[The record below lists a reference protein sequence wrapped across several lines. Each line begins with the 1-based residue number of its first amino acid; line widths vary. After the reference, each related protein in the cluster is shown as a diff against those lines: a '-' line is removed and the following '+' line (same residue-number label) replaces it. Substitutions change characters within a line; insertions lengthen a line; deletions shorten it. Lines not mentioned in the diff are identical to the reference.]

1 VSLFFRKAAAPEV
14 RSSSASE
21 LIPSRVGVGRFDT
34 AVTSSTSQQVVAY
47 ASAVNLL
54 STVVASLPLEVF
66 TGRGRSQRPARKP
79 AWLDDPSGERYG
91 LEDWLKLWMASAAYT
106 GNVVLHIVARDGNQ
120 APSVV
125 DVVDMA
131 DVVVRSENGMR
142 SWYIGGKKVPRENIV
157 HYRRWPTP
165 GKLLGQSP
173 IERHASAFGV
183 AIAAERFG
191 QQWFAEGAHP
201 SQVLTTEQPIDAG
214 TAAAIKSRMLDALQG
229 SRGPAVLGSGMKLE
243 QFQVAPE
250 ESQFLETQSFT
261 AAQVCRI
268 LGPGIAE
275 ILGYKT
281 GDSMT
286 YKNREQLALD
296 LLSYA
301 IDPWLVDLER
311 QLSRMLGAPGSS
323 TMSGSWVRFNRN
335 ALLRTDLLTRYQ
347 AHRIAL
353 GPMEPWT
360 TANEVRDYEDQQPI
374 VWGDDKPAVQ
384 GENVPTDIVDVQP
397 AADVPRSLTVN
408 VDARPGTTSVDAR
421 TTVHA
426 ELPPQPPA
434 QIHNHVDVPTPQVS
448 VEPRI
453 EVAPPHVEVAAP
465 EVHNHIT
472 TPTPTAVRKR
482 VEHTDDGR
490 IAAIIE
496 EPISE

>member
-1 VSLFFRKAAAPEV
+1 MSLFRRKAAPEV
-14 RSSSASE
+14 RSSSMSD
-21 LIPSRVGVGRFDT
+21 LIPSRVGVGRFDS
-34 AVTSSTSQQVVAY
+34 AVSQSSSQQVVAY

-66 TGRGRSQRPARKP
+66 TGRGRTQRPAARP
-79 AWLDDPSGERYG
+79 AWLDDPAAEGYG
-91 LEDWLKLWMASAAYT
+91 VEDWLKLWMGSAAYT
-106 GNVVLHIVARDGNQ
+106 GNVVLQVVRRDGNML
-120 APSVV
+120 PSVV
-125 DVVDMA
+125 DVVDVA
-131 DVVVRSENGMR
+131 DVVIRSENGR
-142 SWYIGGKKVPRENIV
+142 RTWYIGGKAVDNSDIV
-157 HYRRWPTP
+157 HYRRWPVP
-165 GKLLGQSP
+165 GKLMGQSP

-201 SQVLTTEQPIDAG
+201 SQVLTTDQAIDSD
-214 TAAAIKSRMLDALQG
+214 TASAIKSRMLDTLQG

-243 QFQVAPE
+243 QMQVAPE

-311 QLSRMLGAPGSS
+311 QLSRMLNAPGSS
-323 TMSGSWVRFNRN
+323 SSSGRWVRFNRN

-353 GPMEPWT
+353 GPMEPWE
-360 TANEVRDYEDQQPI
+360 TANEVRDYEDQQPV

-384 GENVPTDIVDVQP
+384 GEQVPTDIVDVQP

-408 VDARPGTTSVDAR
+408 VDARPGPTSVDAR
-421 TTVHA
+421 TTVNA
-426 ELPPQPPA
+426 QIPEQPPA
-434 QIHNHVDVPTPQVS
+434 QIHIENPPPQVAF
-448 VEPRI
+448 EPRI
-453 EVAPPHVEVAAP
+453 EVAAPSVEVAAP
-465 EVHNHIT
+465 EVHNHIEA
-472 TPTPTAVRKR
+472 PAPTAVRKR
-482 VEHTDDGR
+482 VEHTSDGR

>member
-1 VSLFFRKAAAPEV
+1 MSIFFRRPRTEQ
-14 RSSSASE
+14 RSSVSD
-21 LIPSRVGVGRFDT
+21 LIPARPSAGRFDDP
-34 AVTSSTSQQVVAY
+34 VTQTSSQQVVAY

-54 STVVASLPLEVF
+54 STVVASLPIEVF
-66 TGRGRSQRPARKP
+66 VGKGRTQRPAARP
-79 AWLDDPSGERYG
+79 AWLDDPAGEGYG
-91 LEDWLKLWMASAAYT
+91 LEDWLKLWMTSAAYT
-106 GNVVLHIVARDGNQ
+106 GNVVLHVVARDGNQ
-120 APSVV
+120 SASVV
-125 DVVDMA
+125 DVVDLGT
-131 DVVVRSENGMR
+131 VTVRSE
-142 SWYIGGKKVPRENIV
+142 GGRRRWQVGSKQVSGDDIV
-157 HYRRWPTP
+157 HYRRWPRP

-173 IERHASAFGV
+173 IERHAAAFGL

-201 SQVLTTEQPIDAG
+201 SQVLTTDQPVDAV
-214 TAAAIKSRMLDALQG
+214 TAQAMKTRLLDTLTG
-229 SRGPAVLGSGMKLE
+229 SRVPAILGSGMKLQ

-250 ESQFLETQSFT
+250 ESQFLETQQFT

-311 QLSRMLGAPGSS
+311 QLSRMLGGPGAQQ
-323 TMSGSWVRFNRN
+323 GRWVRFNRA

-360 TANEVRDYEDQQPI
+360 TANEVRDYEDQQPV

-384 GENVPTDIVDVQP
+384 GIDVPTDIVD
-397 AADVPRSLTVN
+397 
-408 VDARPGTTSVDAR
+408 
-421 TTVHA
+421 
-426 ELPPQPPA
+426 
-434 QIHNHVDVPTPQVS
+434 
-448 VEPRI
+448 
-453 EVAPPHVEVAAP
+453 
-465 EVHNHIT
+465 
-472 TPTPTAVRKR
+472 
-482 VEHTDDGR
+482 TDD
-490 IAAIIE
+490 ANA
-496 EPISE
+496 

>member
-1 VSLFFRKAAAPEV
+1 
-14 RSSSASE
+14 
-21 LIPSRVGVGRFDT
+21 
-34 AVTSSTSQQVVAY
+34 
-47 ASAVNLL
+47 
-54 STVVASLPLEVF
+54 
-66 TGRGRSQRPARKP
+66 
-79 AWLDDPSGERYG
+79 
-91 LEDWLKLWMASAAYT
+91 
-106 GNVVLHIVARDGNQ
+106 VARD
-120 APSVV
+120 
-125 DVVDMA
+125 D
-131 DVVVRSENGMR
+131 
-142 SWYIGGKKVPRENIV
+142 IV
-157 HYRRWPTP
+157 HYRRWPVP

-201 SQVLTTEQPIDAG
+201 SQVLTTDQPVDAT
-214 TAAAIKSRMLDALQG
+214 TAAAIKSRVLDAMQG
-229 SRGPAVLGSGMKLE
+229 SRGPAVLGSGMKLD

-323 TMSGSWVRFNRN
+323 ATSGTWVRFNRN

-384 GENVPTDIVDVQP
+384 GVDIPTDIVDMP
-397 AADVPRSLTVN
+397 DGEDVPRSLTVN
-408 VDARPGTTSVDAR
+408 VDARTTGPTNVDAR

-426 ELPPQPPA
+426 ELPPQVPA
-434 QIHNHVDVPTPQVS
+434 EIHNHIETPPAEVS
-448 VEPRI
+448 FEPRI
-453 EVAPPHVEVAAP
+453 EVAPPNVEVAAP

-472 TPTPTAVRKR
+472 TPAPTAVRKR

-496 EPISE
+496 EPIHE

>member
-1 VSLFFRKAAAPEV
+1 MSLFFRKSSPQQRSSVADLIPARVSAAAFD
-14 RSSSASE
+14 S
-21 LIPSRVGVGRFDT
+21 GVT
-34 AVTSSTSQQVVAY
+34 QSTSQQVVAY

-66 TGRGRSQRPARKP
+66 TGHGRTQRPVRKP
-79 AWLDDPSGERYG
+79 MWLDDPSGERYG
-91 LEDWLKLWMASAAYT
+91 IEDWLKLWMASAAYT
-106 GNVVLHIVARDGNQ
+106 GNVVLHIVARDGNYG
-120 APSVV
+120 PRVV
-125 DVVDMA
+125 DVVDVST
-131 DVVVRSENGMR
+131 VVIRNENGAR
-142 SWYIGGKKVPRENIV
+142 VWYIGDKKVPQSNIV
-157 HYRRWPTP
+157 HYRRWPVP

-191 QQWFAEGAHP
+191 HQWFAEGAHP
-201 SQVLTTEQPIDAG
+201 SQVLTTDQPIDAG
-214 TAAAIKSRMLDALQG
+214 TAAAIKSRMLDTLQG

-243 QFQVAPE
+243 SFQVAPE

-311 QLSRMLGAPGSS
+311 QLSRMLNASQPAQA
-323 TMSGSWVRFNRN
+323 GSWVRFNRN

-353 GPMEPWT
+353 GPMEPWE
-360 TANEVRDYEDQQPI
+360 TANEVRDYEDQQPV

-384 GENVPTDIVDVQP
+384 GVDVPTDIVDQP
-397 AADVPRSLTVN
+397 TNDAN
-408 VDARPGTTSVDAR
+408 V
-421 TTVHA
+421 
-426 ELPPQPPA
+426 
-434 QIHNHVDVPTPQVS
+434 
-448 VEPRI
+448 
-453 EVAPPHVEVAAP
+453 
-465 EVHNHIT
+465 
-472 TPTPTAVRKR
+472 
-482 VEHTDDGR
+482 
-490 IAAIIE
+490 
-496 EPISE
+496 

>member
-1 VSLFFRKAAAPEV
+1 
-14 RSSSASE
+14 
-21 LIPSRVGVGRFDT
+21 
-34 AVTSSTSQQVVAY
+34 
-47 ASAVNLL
+47 
-54 STVVASLPLEVF
+54 
-66 TGRGRSQRPARKP
+66 
-79 AWLDDPSGERYG
+79 
-91 LEDWLKLWMASAAYT
+91 
-106 GNVVLHIVARDGNQ
+106 
-120 APSVV
+120 
-125 DVVDMA
+125 
-131 DVVVRSENGMR
+131 
-142 SWYIGGKKVPRENIV
+142 
-157 HYRRWPTP
+157 
-165 GKLLGQSP
+165 
-173 IERHASAFGV
+173 
-183 AIAAERFG
+183 
-191 QQWFAEGAHP
+191 
-201 SQVLTTEQPIDAG
+201 
-214 TAAAIKSRMLDALQG
+214 
-229 SRGPAVLGSGMKLE
+229 
-243 QFQVAPE
+243 
-250 ESQFLETQSFT
+250 
-261 AAQVCRI
+261 
-268 LGPGIAE
+268 
-275 ILGYKT
+275 
-281 GDSMT
+281 
-286 YKNREQLALD
+286 
-296 LLSYA
+296 
-301 IDPWLVDLER
+301 
-311 QLSRMLGAPGSS
+311 
-323 TMSGSWVRFNRN
+323 MSGSWVRFNRN

>member
-1 VSLFFRKAAAPEV
+1 MSLFFRREQRAASVSDLIPQRVAAP
-14 RSSSASE
+14 SFADS
-21 LIPSRVGVGRFDT
+21 
-34 AVTSSTSQQVVAY
+34 VTQSTSQQVVAY

-54 STVVASLPLEVF
+54 STVVASLPLEVYV
-66 TGRGRSQRPARKP
+66 GKGRSQRPAKRP

-91 LEDWLKLWMASAAYT
+91 IEDWLKLWMSSAAYT
-106 GNVVLHIVARDGNQ
+106 GNVVLHIVARDGNYK
-120 APSVV
+120 PSVV
-125 DVVDMA
+125 DVVDTSTVIVRNE
-131 DVVVRSENGMR
+131 DGVRS
-142 SWYIGGKKVPRENIV
+142 WFIGGKRVSREDIV
-157 HYRRWPTP
+157 HYRRWPVP
-165 GKLLGQSP
+165 GKLMGMSP

-191 QQWFAEGAHP
+191 HQWFAEGAHP
-201 SQVLTTEQPIDAG
+201 SQVLTTDQPIDAS
-214 TAAAIKSRMLDALQG
+214 TASAIKQRMLDTLQG

-243 QFQVAPE
+243 SFQVAPE

-311 QLSRMLGAPGSS
+311 QLSRMLNGPGVS

-353 GPMEPWT
+353 GPIEPWE
-360 TANEVRDYEDQQPI
+360 TANEVRDYEDQQP
-374 VWGDDKPAVQ
+374 VFWGDDKPAVQ
-384 GENVPTDIVDVQP
+384 GGPEVPTDIVDQP
-397 AADVPRSLTVN
+397 T
-408 VDARPGTTSVDAR
+408 DANA
-421 TTVHA
+421 
-426 ELPPQPPA
+426 
-434 QIHNHVDVPTPQVS
+434 
-448 VEPRI
+448 
-453 EVAPPHVEVAAP
+453 
-465 EVHNHIT
+465 
-472 TPTPTAVRKR
+472 
-482 VEHTDDGR
+482 
-490 IAAIIE
+490 
-496 EPISE
+496 